1 MKPKVVITHK
11 IHDSVLDELAQDCEL
26 VTNQSGATLPQE
38 EVAARVADADAMMAF
53 MPDRVG
59 VEFLQGCPRLKVI
72 GAALKGYDN
81 FDVDACTRHGVWL
94 TFVPD
99 LLTVPTAEL
108 TVGLTISLT
117 RQVKAA
123 DHFVRSGEF
132 TGWTPRFYG
141 QGIEGSRIGMD
152 SLSQ

>member
-59 VEFLQGCPRLKVI
+59 VEFLQG
-72 GAALKGYDN
+72 
-81 FDVDACTRHGVWL
+81 
-94 TFVPD
+94 
-99 LLTVPTAEL
+99 
-108 TVGLTISLT
+108 
-117 RQVKAA
+117 
-123 DHFVRSGEF
+123 VRA
-132 TGWTPRFYG
+132 
-141 QGIEGSRIGMD
+141 
-152 SLSQ
+152 

>member
-59 VEFLQGCPRLKVI
+59 VEFLQGVSALEGDWCSPERL
-72 GAALKGYDN
+72 
-81 FDVDACTRHGVWL
+81 
-94 TFVPD
+94 
-99 LLTVPTAEL
+99 
-108 TVGLTISLT
+108 
-117 RQVKAA
+117 
-123 DHFVRSGEF
+123 
-132 TGWTPRFYG
+132 
-141 QGIEGSRIGMD
+141 
-152 SLSQ
+152 

>member
-59 VEFLQGCPRLKVI
+59 VEFLQVS
-72 GAALKGYDN
+72 AL
-81 FDVDACTRHGVWL
+81 
-94 TFVPD
+94 
-99 LLTVPTAEL
+99 
-108 TVGLTISLT
+108 
-117 RQVKAA
+117 
-123 DHFVRSGEF
+123 
-132 TGWTPRFYG
+132 
-141 QGIEGSRIGMD
+141 EG
-152 SLSQ
+152 